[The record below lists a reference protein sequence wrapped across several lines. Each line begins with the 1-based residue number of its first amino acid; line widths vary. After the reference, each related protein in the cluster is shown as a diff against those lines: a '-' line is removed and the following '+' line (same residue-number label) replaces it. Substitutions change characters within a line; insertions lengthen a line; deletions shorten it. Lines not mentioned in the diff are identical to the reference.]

1 MIDVFLVFDPILIGF
16 GPNPLDRAFY
26 TSRDAIA
33 YLETL
38 STNAIILRIDC
49 EAP

>member
-1 MIDVFLVFDPILIGF
+1 MIDLFLVFNPDLIWF
-16 GPNPLDRAFY
+16 DPNPLDRAFY

-49 EAP
+49 ETP